1 MIKWLISI
9 LIFTLAN
16 LNLLCQVK
24 VKGYYRANGTYV
36 QPHYRTSPNSTPY
49 DNYSFPGNYNP
60 HTGNTASGDPDTYLK
75 NLRDDNNSAPT
86 SQPKS
91 TTKPNNEARESK
103 AVLSAAN
110 NPVDYSKANY
120 DIGSKE
126 RALVRNGITTK
137 THQQTNAVNYY
148 TTAENLNI
156 RSGPSTQFEVIGTIP
171 KGTRV
176 SMIELHDHTWVKVNC
191 RDLVGYV
198 HKSYLSK
205 NHLSD

>member
-9 LIFTLAN
+9 LIFTVAN

-86 SQPKS
+86 SHQKS
-91 TTKPNNEARESK
+91 TTTPNNEALGSK
-103 AVLSAAN
+103 AVLSTPNRA
-110 NPVDYSKANY
+110 VDYSKSNY
-120 DIGSKE
+120 EVGSKE
-126 RALVRNGITTK
+126 RALARNGITTE
-137 THQQTNAVNYY
+137 TFEQTSSASKVNYY
-148 TTAENLNI
+148 TTAENLNV
-156 RSGPSTQFEVIGTIP
+156 RSGPSTQFEVIGKLP
-171 KGTRV
+171 RGALV
-176 SMIELHDHTWVKVNC
+176 SMVELHDQTWVKVRY

-205 NHLSD
+205 N